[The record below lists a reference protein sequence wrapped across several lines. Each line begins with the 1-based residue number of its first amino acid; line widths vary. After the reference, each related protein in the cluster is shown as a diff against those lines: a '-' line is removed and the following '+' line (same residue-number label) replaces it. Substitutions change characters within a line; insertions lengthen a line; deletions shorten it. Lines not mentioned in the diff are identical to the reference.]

1 MVMEAPFARIER
13 MVDAGVLGHL
23 ANAIATVAG
32 RDVPVIFDEPAAHL
46 FDGQVDARAPECSG
60 AVADLGALTRGDSIT
75 VRGTVYEVMRTD
87 SDGAGFVRLILGSA

>member
-1 MVMEAPFARIER
+1 MEAPFAQIER

-32 RDVPVIFDEPAAHL
+32 RDVPVIFDDPASHL

-60 AVADLGALTRGDSIT
+60 AVADLGAVVRGDSIV
-75 VRGTVYEVMRTD
+75 VRGAAYEVMRTD
-87 SDGAGFVRLILGSA
+87 PDGAGFIRLTLGSL

>member
-1 MVMEAPFARIER
+1 MEAPFAQIER

-32 RDVPVIFDEPAAHL
+32 RDVPVIFDDPAAHL

-60 AVADLGALTRGDSIT
+60 AVADLGGVARGDTIF
-75 VRGTVYEVMRTD
+75 VRGAAYEVMRTD
-87 SDGAGFVRLILGSA
+87 PDGAGLVRLTLGSP